1 MTHAELATF
10 KRLYNSWAQALR
22 RGRPADLRDW
32 QRQIDAAWAR
42 RRARADGSQRRR
54 GRPGR
59 G

>member
-22 RGRPADLRDW
+22 RGRPVDMRDW

-42 RRARADGSQRRR
+42 RRARATAAPRR
-54 GRPGR
+54 GSRPGLR
-59 G
+59 